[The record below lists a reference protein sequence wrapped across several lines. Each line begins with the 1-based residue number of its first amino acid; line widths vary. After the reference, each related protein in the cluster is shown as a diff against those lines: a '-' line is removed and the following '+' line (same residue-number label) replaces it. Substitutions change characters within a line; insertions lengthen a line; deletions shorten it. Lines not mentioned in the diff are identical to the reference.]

1 MTYRGFLAEL
11 LKTEC
16 DARARHRSER
26 RTKAAGFP
34 RDKSIRLSEVVA
46 KDPCKAAVRDAAD
59 ASGRRLSAPSTQ
71 VACSWRQSTVL
82 LEWCFHMIA

>member
-11 LKTEC
+11 LMTEC
-16 DARARHRSER
+16 DAQARHHSER
-26 RTKAAGFP
+26 RIRAAGFP
-34 RDKSIRLSEVVA
+34 RDESIRPSEVVA
-46 KDPCKAAVRDAAD
+46 KDSGKAAVREAAD
-59 ASGRRLSAPSTQ
+59 ASGRRLSPPSAQ